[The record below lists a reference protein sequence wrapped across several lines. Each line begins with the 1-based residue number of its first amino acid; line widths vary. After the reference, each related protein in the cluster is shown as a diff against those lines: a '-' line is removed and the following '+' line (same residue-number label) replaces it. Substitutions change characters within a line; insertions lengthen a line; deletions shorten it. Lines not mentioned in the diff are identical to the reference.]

1 MGNLDQLATKAS
13 TSEERTAHAIRT
25 LHVARI
31 NGMFQRGE
39 IEVPMAA
46 MLLESAGLNPEGA
59 EQMALN
65 WHAVRTV
72 GRLAP

>member
-1 MGNLDQLATKAS
+1 MRSLDHIANKAR

-31 NGMFQRGE
+31 NGMFCRGE
-39 IEVPMAA
+39 IDAPMAA

-59 EQMALN
+59 EQLALN

-72 GRLAP
+72 GRLGK